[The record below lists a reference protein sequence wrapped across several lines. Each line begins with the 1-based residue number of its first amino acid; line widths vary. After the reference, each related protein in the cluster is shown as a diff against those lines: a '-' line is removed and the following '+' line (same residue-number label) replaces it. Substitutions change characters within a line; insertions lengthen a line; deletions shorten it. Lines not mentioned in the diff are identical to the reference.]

1 MTNRFRFR
9 LGTFSDEE
17 VAAFRAEQ
25 AQLAADNP
33 DTDADEAVPR
43 GYRETRYRT
52 VLGVAPGVFEHAKDA
67 LQNRVMYPAPLS
79 ALRPENAPL
88 TPGATLVVVLNLFG
102 CQALNAIRVLAIDD
116 RPDDYRLV
124 VGTLPGHALVGKEV
138 FRIVREDERVVYELY
153 AVSKPRHWLT
163 KLGWPLTRW
172 VQRRFARKSLEGVA
186 RALPHP
192 RNSLVS
198 NRP

>member
-1 MTNRFRFR
+1 MTNGFRFR

-25 AQLAADNP
+25 AQLAADEVGIDTV
-33 DTDADEAVPR
+33 DTDADDAVPF

-52 VLGVAPGVFEHAKDA
+52 VLGVDPGVFEHAKDA

-79 ALRPENAPL
+79 ALRPEDVPL
-88 TPGATLVVVLNLFG
+88 TSGATLVVVLNLFG

-138 FRIVREDERVVYELY
+138 FRIVREGERVVYELY
-153 AVSKPRHWLT
+153 ALSKPHHWLA

-172 VQRRFARKSLEGVA
+172 VQRRFARKSLEKMA
-186 RALPHP
+186 RALLSPF
-192 RNSLVS
+192 
-198 NRP
+198 